1 MGDADDVL
9 ADLKSATRRLLDGMA
24 GLTDEAATQPS
35 LLPGWSRGHVLTH
48 LARNAEGS
56 TRLLTWARTGVPS
69 YEYESAEARAAEIEA
84 GAGRPA
90 EVLIE
95 DVRRTAAAL
104 EEAATGIPLQA
115 WRHVVRYTGD
125 LLSAALMP
133 AAAAALPDDELGGQP
148 LDMTGQGRIGD
159 PLQQAGAGALAEQA
173 HRLADRGQRR
183 RDQRTGVH
191 VVETDDSDVG
201 RHPYPGYLQ
210 LADGPD
216 RHLVVGADDRI
227 GQLRPGP
234 GQDVAHGELAAHRGE
249 PALERTRQP
258 RPRIIRQSLD
268 QSAAPFARVWGLG
281 RPG

>member
-24 GLTDEAATQPS
+24 GLTDEAARQPS

-104 EEAATGIPLQA
+104 QDAATGMPPQA
-115 WRHVVRYTGD
+115 WRRVVRYTGGQEHTADVILPSRLAEVLIHHVDLDLGFTPADWPRPFVADMLTLLASSLSQRDGMAAMRLASRDGGIYAIGAAGSADITVTGSEPD
-125 LLSAALMP
+125 LLAWL
-133 AAAAALPDDELGGQP
+133 LG
-148 LDMTGQGRIGD
+148 R
-159 PLQQAGAGALAEQA
+159 
-173 HRLADRGQRR
+173 
-183 RDQRTGVH
+183 
-191 VVETDDSDVG
+191 
-201 RHPYPGYLQ
+201 
-210 LADGPD
+210 ADG
-216 RHLVVGADDRI
+216 R
-227 GQLRPGP
+227 
-234 GQDVAHGELAAHRGE
+234 
-249 PALERTRQP
+249 
-258 RPRIIRQSLD
+258 
-268 QSAAPFARVWGLG
+268 GLG
-281 RPG
+281 REPEGPLPAIPAIY